1 MKKQSSAASTS
12 SNGAGS
18 SRFPL
23 TTLTL
28 AQEKQFRVQA
38 SALLTKSIQDCE
50 RTLADIDGQW
60 KFVRLHQGLKVY
72 KAKSPNAPSELMVT
86 GIVRGSLHDVMSCM
100 YADNSFQFRVNSAL
114 LMPKEHLDCE
124 VLHAINT
131 KDNTHPFRFN
141 GIKWCA
147 TKWPGGTMNKTRD
160 MCFFETTGITQA
172 RDNQGQLLEYGY
184 SIMESI
190 ELAQCPHL
198 DMYSIVRAKM
208 SVRHLFRELPLGCT
222 MVVTHC
228 TVDPSGILPTWM
240 TDFST
245 LPHLLSISRAVE
257 VSESIRL
264 SKALLDQVNSSPNAS
279 SASWTNRLSLFN
291 RGSECALCENGS
303 QFKLEKKRIVEAV
316 GAGVKTAAKYFCPV
330 CLAASLRQGVND
342 SSPVGPDLTNFLLQ
356 QQQAPS
362 SYSMV
367 SKPSSATIYSDDLS
381 EDMSELSSIYE
392 ELAPLPPP
400 ILDFDDDEA
409 EESVY
414 SGLDFDYRS
423 TCLSENSTSFSTES
437 SGAVLYEHASP
448 SHSHYSMLS
457 NSVRLY
463 DSSPRS
469 SNNSSNGS
477 SPTMSP
483 SILAQQLVHLNMQM
497 DNTVDI
503 MRRNRLRMT
512 SLHSKARP

>member
-1 MKKQSSAASTS
+1 MHSSAS
-12 SNGAGS
+12 SSSGSGTGS

-23 TTLTL
+23 TPLTL

-38 SALLTKSIQDCE
+38 SALLNKSIQDCE
-50 RTLADIDGQW
+50 RTLADVDAQW

-72 KAKSPNAPSELMVT
+72 KAKPSSQAPSELMVT
-86 GIVRGSLHDVMSCM
+86 GIVRGSLHDIMSCM
-100 YADNSFQFRVNSAL
+100 YADTSLQFRVNSAL

-131 KDNTHPFRFN
+131 KDNTVNPFRFN

-160 MCFFETTGITQA
+160 LCYFETTGITQA
-172 RDNQGQLLEYGY
+172 RDSQGQLLEYGY

-190 ELAQCPHL
+190 ELPQCPHL

-208 SVRHLFRELPLGCT
+208 SIRHLFRELPLGCT

-228 TVDPSGILPTWM
+228 TVDPSGTLPSWM

-257 VSESIRL
+257 VAESIRL
-264 SKALLDQVNSSPNAS
+264 SKAIHDQSTTATQSTTGNTK
-279 SASWTNRLSLFN
+279 WTNRLSMFN
-291 RGSECALCENGS
+291 RGSDCALCDHGG

-316 GAGVKTAAKYFCPV
+316 VGGGVKTAAKYFCPV
-330 CLAASLRQGVND
+330 CLSQQRQNV
-342 SSPVGPDLTNFLLQ
+342 DLTEFLQPLT
-356 QQQAPS
+356 
-362 SYSMV
+362 YSMV

-381 EDMSELSSIYE
+381 DAMSELSSIYE
-392 ELAPLPPP
+392 DLAPMPPP
-400 ILDFDDDEA
+400 ILDFDDDDA

-423 TCLSENSTSFSTES
+423 TCLSENSTSFCGTEDS
-437 SGAVLYEHASP
+437 AVLYEHASP

-457 NSVRLY
+457 NSVRH
-463 DSSPRS
+463 DGSPRS
-469 SNNSSNGS
+469 SHGS
-477 SPTMSP
+477 SDQAISP
-483 SILAQQLVHLNMQM
+483 SILAHQLLQLNLQM

-503 MRRNRLRMT
+503 MRRNRLRMS
-512 SLHSKARP
+512 SLQGPPPTLST